1 LIWIKVNIRSGD
13 KMEKVVL
20 KASVRKNISKSS
32 RSELRKAGKILG
44 VYYSKHG
51 SPIPIGVV
59 EKEINPLVYTT
70 ETHLISLQL
79 DGNEELD
86 CVIKDIQFDPIS
98 DRVVHFDLLGL
109 TSGETFQLEVPVQF
123 HGSPVGIKE
132 GGVLQLLL
140 HKLEVECL
148 PKDIPQHIDIDIQGL
163 KLGDAIHVKDLIL
176 ENLSILNPEDA
187 VIVTVTHPKAEKEP
201 VAEGAEETPAEP
213 EVIGKEKTET
223 EEE

>member
-1 LIWIKVNIRSGD
+1 
-13 KMEKVVL
+13 MEKVVL
-20 KASVRKNISKSS
+20 KANVRKIISKSS
-32 RSELRKAGKILG
+32 RSDLRKAGKIPG

-79 DGNEELD
+79 DSNEELD
-86 CVIKDIQFDPIS
+86 CVIKDIQFDPIT

-123 HGSPVGIKE
+123 HGSPVGVKE
-132 GGVLQLLL
+132 GGVLQTLL

-148 PKDIPQHIDIDIQGL
+148 PKDIPQRIDINIQGL
-163 KLGDAIHVKDLIL
+163 KLGDAIHVKDLVL
-176 ENLSILNPEDA
+176 ENLTILNPEEA
-187 VIVTVTHPKAEKEP
+187 VIVTVTHPKAEKEA
-201 VAEGAEETPAEP
+201 VAETTEEAPAEP
-213 EVIGKEKTET
+213 EVIGKDKAEKDED
-223 EEE
+223 